1 MRAHAHVEDHI
12 MRLKDSGLERF
23 PFTDFAA
30 NQTWLQVV
38 CRASDLVRWFQ
49 LLCTTG
55 PLARALLKRL
65 RWQLWH
71 APARIITTGRRDIV
85 RILEGW
91 PSAAN
96 ILAAYR
102 NIATLT

>member
-1 MRAHAHVEDHI
+1 MPTSKTT
-12 MRLKDSGLERF
+12 LGDSKTPVWNQRF
-23 PFTDFAA
+23 PFTAFAA
-30 NQTWLQVV
+30 NLANLQVV
-38 CRASDLVRWFQ
+38 CRAADLVRWFQ

-55 PLARALLKRL
+55 PLARALPKRL

-71 APARIITTGRRDIV
+71 APARIISTGRRDLL
-85 RILEGW
+85 RILDFW
-91 PSAAN
+91 PSAGD